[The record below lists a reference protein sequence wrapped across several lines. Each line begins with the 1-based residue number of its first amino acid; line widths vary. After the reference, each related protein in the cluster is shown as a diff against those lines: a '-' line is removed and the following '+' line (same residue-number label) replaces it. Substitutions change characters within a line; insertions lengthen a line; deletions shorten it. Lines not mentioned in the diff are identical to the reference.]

1 MSKYESNLFWN
12 PRDKIDEK
20 NIERTIYAFESL
32 LLQYNTRTR
41 NVIGAYRRNFK
52 NDRAFFNEYLSLKRK
67 EILSWRNC
75 GTKTARNVM
84 EIIAQV
90 RSRLPSD
97 NVKSLVHDIPM
108 LESESIL
115 KIFNLKEKLGYF
127 PIFATLKEYILTFDE
142 RDLKVLDSLPLIYDG
157 KMPLSRLDVAQEL
170 GISIERVRQMLLHI
184 INRLT
189 DYLGMMKKMIKTPR
203 GYCKCPYR
211 WRSSGVH
218 NDINKAEGTNFSR
231 NLVNVALAIVYRE
244 IAIVGNMRDSLMMK
258 NDRFS
263 RTTLVPAKLAK
274 CFDFELFLKSVKKTA
289 LKRRNEVE
297 RVPIEKLAS
306 ECRINRY
313 YDHYKKDIIA
323 ACATA
328 VKYNIVVGAE
338 AAEAYLNAGLIN
350 PNPRDPLRIA
360 AKDVFASIRL
370 TVQDDM
376 ILFPATVKKQVP
388 KIMEE
393 IIRSKG
399 HPMTADEILKEYNRL
414 YPGEKKKKKFV
425 SGNVLRSPSIIAIG
439 RTGRYTLKEWNKG
452 VRRGGTIR
460 LFVREYLKSQPDL
473 TAPVSDVVDYVLQ
486 FRPTTNR
493 SSIIS
498 NLQLDR
504 KGSFIFSEKEE
515 VRYIAL
521 KASTKRS

>member
-41 NVIGAYRRNFK
+41 NVIGNYRRDFK
-52 NDRAFFNEYLSLKRK
+52 NDREFFNKFLSLKRK

-75 GTKTARNVM
+75 GVKTTRNVM

-108 LESESIL
+108 LDSETIL

-127 PIFATLKEYILTFDE
+127 PIFATLKEYIRTFDE
-142 RDLKVLDSLPLIYDG
+142 RDLKVLESLLLIYDG
-157 KMPLSRLDVAQEL
+157 KMPASRMEVAKEL
-170 GISIERVRQMLLHI
+170 GVSIERVRQMMLNI
-184 INRLT
+184 INRIE
-189 DYLGMMKKMIKTPR
+189 DYLGMMQKMVKTPR
-203 GYCKCPYR
+203 GYRKCPYR
-211 WRSSGVH
+211 WRSTGVH
-218 NDINKAEGTNFSR
+218 QDINKAEGTNFSR
-231 NLVNVALAIVYRE
+231 SIVNMALALLYRE
-244 IAIVGNMRDSLMMK
+244 IAIVGNVRDSLMMK

-263 RTTLVPAKLAK
+263 RTTLVPAKPAK
-274 CFDFELFLKSVKKTA
+274 CFDFGLFLKSVEKRA
-289 LKRRNEVE
+289 LERRDEVE
-297 RVPIEKLAS
+297 KVPIETLAS

-323 ACATA
+323 ACAAA

-338 AAEAYLNAGLIN
+338 AAEAYVGAGLI
-350 PNPRDPLRIA
+350 PSNPRDPLRIA

-370 TVQDDM
+370 SVQDNM
-376 ILFPATVKKQVP
+376 ILFPATIKKQVP

-393 IIRSKG
+393 IIRAKG

-414 YPGEKKKKKFV
+414 HPDEKKKKKFV

-439 RTGRYTLKEWNKG
+439 RTGRYTLKEWKKG
-452 VRRGGTIR
+452 ARRGGTIR
-460 LFVREYLKSQPDL
+460 LFVREYLKSQPGL
-473 TAPVSDVVDYVLQ
+473 TAPVSDVVDYVMQ

-504 KGSFIFSEKEE
+504 KGSFIFSEKEG
-515 VRYIAL
+515 VRYLTL
-521 KASTKRS
+521 KSPIKQP